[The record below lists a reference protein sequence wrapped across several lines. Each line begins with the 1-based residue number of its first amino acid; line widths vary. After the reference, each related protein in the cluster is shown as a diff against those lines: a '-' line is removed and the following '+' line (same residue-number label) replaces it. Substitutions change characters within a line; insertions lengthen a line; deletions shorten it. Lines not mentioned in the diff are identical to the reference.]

1 MKIQSMADVESEM
14 RKVARGEITSPDD
27 ASEPS
32 MEFRAPESITLS
44 LGDQSALAE
53 ALINP
58 PEPTAALRRAAQA
71 HHHLIKE
78 MR

>member
-27 ASEPS
+27 TAEPS
-32 MEFRAPESITLS
+32 MEFRAPERLTLS
-44 LGDQSALAE
+44 PEDQCALAE

-58 PEPTAALRRAAQA
+58 PEPTAGLRRAAQA
-71 HHHLIKE
+71 HHRLIKE
-78 MR
+78 TR